1 MDEKVDAGRGLR
13 RAEPRRS
20 GGPVRPNRLLS
31 LLQPADLERLGEHF
45 EEVEVPFRQTLY
57 KRDEPLGHAYFPHSG
72 VFSVVKEPEED
83 GGLVV
88 EIATVGNEGMVGL
101 PLVLGG
107 ESTPDTCFCQV
118 AGRADRI
125 PAGPFKEALRA
136 SPAMQR
142 LLLRYTQALL
152 NQVAQAAAC
161 NRMHP
166 VEERCARW
174 LLMTHDRVGVDHFVL
189 TQEFLGQMLG
199 VRRPS
204 VSVAA
209 SMLQKAGLIRYGR
222 GLVVVTDRAGLEA
235 AACGCYDTINS
246 EYDRLL
252 S

>member
-1 MDEKVDAGRGLR
+1 VDEKVYARRGPR
-13 RAEPRRS
+13 TAEARAS
-20 GGPVRPNRLLS
+20 GSPGGVNRLLS
-31 LLQPADLERLGEHF
+31 LLPLAEFERLEARF
-45 EEVEVPFRQTLY
+45 EEVDVPFRQMLY
-57 KRDEPLGHAYFPHSG
+57 KRGEPIEHAYFPNAG
-72 VFSVVKEPEED
+72 VFSVIKEPEED
-83 GGLVV
+83 GGMVV
-88 EIATVGNEGMVGL
+88 EVATVGNEGMVGL

-107 ESTPDTCFCQV
+107 ETTPDTCFCQV
-118 AGRADRI
+118 PGQAARIEAGAL
-125 PAGPFKEALRA
+125 KEALRA
-136 SPAMQR
+136 SPALHG

-152 NQVAQAAAC
+152 SQIAQGAAC

-174 LLMTHDRVGVDHFVL
+174 LLMTHDRVSADHFVL

-209 SMLQKAGLIRYGR
+209 SMLQKAGLIRYAR

-235 AACGCYDTINS
+235 AACGCYGVIKS

-252 S
+252 K